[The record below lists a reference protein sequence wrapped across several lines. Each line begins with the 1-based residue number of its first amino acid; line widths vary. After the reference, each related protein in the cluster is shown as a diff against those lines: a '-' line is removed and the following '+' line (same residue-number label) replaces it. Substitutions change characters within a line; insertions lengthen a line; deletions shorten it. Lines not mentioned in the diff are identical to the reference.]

1 MPESRPSVLASASL
15 ARHLARG
22 ALGFGLIG
30 SALILTASLG
40 PAALLFAP
48 LGFIALRGCPTCWAL
63 GLVEAI
69 SAGRLQRSC
78 AEDGCDMR
86 ANRKQAPESV
96 APLGTARH

>member
-15 ARHLARG
+15 ARHLSRG

-30 SALILTASLG
+30 SALALAPSVG

-63 GLVEAI
+63 GLVETI
-69 SAGRLQRSC
+69 SVGRLQRSC
-78 AEDGCDMR
+78 AEDGC
-86 ANRKQAPESV
+86 NLHPPS
-96 APLGTARH
+96 